1 MPSMRSTSS
10 STRVCARWRDGTP
23 VARPSPHLV
32 IGLTLVGGLLAAAV
46 LSLAWA
52 PYPVEAMAV
61 GERLAPPSPA
71 HWLGTDHFGRDVLS
85 LILAGSRTAVLVGL
99 VAVGLGMA
107 AGVALGLLAAAAGG
121 RIDEAVMR
129 ASDTVFAFPAVVSA
143 VLVTALLGPGA
154 VNAVLAIAI
163 FNVPVFARVARAA
176 ALQVWARDYARAALA
191 LGKSPLAVTR
201 DHVLPNIAG
210 VLIVQAAVQFGLAI
224 LAEAALSYLGIGAQP
239 PEPSWGRMLS
249 DAQTYMF
256 TDPGL
261 ALYPGL
267 AISAAVLG
275 CNLLGDGL
283 RDALDPRLG
292 RVVRR
297 FAT

>member
-1 MPSMRSTSS
+1 MT
-10 STRVCARWRDGTP
+10 
-23 VARPSPHLV
+23 VARSPHLV
-32 IGLTLVGGLLAAAV
+32 IGLALVGGLLAAAAV
-46 LSLAWA
+46 SLVWA
-52 PYPVEAMAV
+52 PYPVVAV
-61 GERLAPPSPA
+61 VERLAPPSGD
-71 HWLGTDHFGRDVLS
+71 HWLGTDHFGRDVLG

-99 VAVGLGMA
+99 VAVGIGMA

-143 VLVTALLGPGA
+143 VLITALAGPGA
-154 VNAVLAIAI
+154 GNAVLAIAI

-191 LGKSPLAVTR
+191 LGKSPFAVTR

-210 VLIVQAAVQFGLAI
+210 VLVVQAAVQFGLAI

-256 TDPGL
+256 TNPGL

-292 RVVRR
+292 RAVRR
-297 FAT
+297 IVA

>member
-1 MPSMRSTSS
+1 MT
-10 STRVCARWRDGTP
+10 
-23 VARPSPHLV
+23 VARSPHLV
-32 IGLTLVGGLLAAAV
+32 IGLALVGGLLAAAAV
-46 LSLAWA
+46 SLVWA
-52 PYPVEAMAV
+52 PYPVEAVAV
-61 GERLAPPSPA
+61 VDRLAPPSGD
-71 HWLGTDHFGRDVLS
+71 HWLGTDHFGRDVLG

-99 VAVGLGMA
+99 VAVGIGMA

-143 VLVTALLGPGA
+143 VLITALAGPGA
-154 VNAVLAIAI
+154 GNAVLAIAI

-191 LGKSPLAVTR
+191 LGKSPFAVTR
-201 DHVLPNIAG
+201 DHILPNIAG
-210 VLIVQAAVQFGLAI
+210 VLVVQAAVQFGLAI

-256 TDPGL
+256 TNPGL

-292 RVVRR
+292 RAVRR
-297 FAT
+297 IVA